1 MNNKLSFIDSFQLLC
16 YSLDSLVR
24 NLSKD
29 KFKYL
34 SQEFDSN
41 VLYLV
46 KQKGF
51 YIYEYMSD
59 FENYKEKLPNKE
71 KFCSSLT
78 GRKITG
84 KEYEHVLNV

>member
-1 MNNKLSFIDSFQLLC
+1 MNTKLSFIDSFQFLC

-34 SQEFDSN
+34 SQQFDSN
-41 VLYLV
+41 VLYLG